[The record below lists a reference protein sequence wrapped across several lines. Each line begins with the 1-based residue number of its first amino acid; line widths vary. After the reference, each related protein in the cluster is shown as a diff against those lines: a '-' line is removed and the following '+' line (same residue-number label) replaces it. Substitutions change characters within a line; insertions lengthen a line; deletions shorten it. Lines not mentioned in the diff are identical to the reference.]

1 MERAGVPGNGRWL
14 GLAGH
19 SEVRP
24 EEGEMRQ
31 RELGRPSPNSRPC
44 ERVKEVGDFVW
55 GNGEPRK
62 SFEQGSGP
70 L

>member
-1 MERAGVPGNGRWL
+1 MPGNGKWL

-44 ERVKEVGDFVW
+44 ERVKEVGDSVW

-62 SFEQGSGP
+62 AFEQGSGP